1 MLKTRTTA
9 ATAVLASLVV
19 LSACGTQKSGADPGS
34 GSGAGTV
41 APDVPVTG
49 VHWNFET
56 VTVAGKESRAPDG
69 AHIEIAASGRAS
81 GNSGCNGFGAE
92 VSVQGDTVTVKQ
104 GQGTEMACP
113 GERGAFE
120 AVLQKALA
128 GAMKAKVEGD
138 RLTLTSPDG
147 KNVVALTSEP
157 PAPLQGTTWTVDS
170 LLSDQTAAS
179 LPKGSEG
186 KATFVV
192 DKDGKVRGNLG
203 CNRFTATAKVTP
215 TTLTVTGPVVTTR
228 MICSS
233 PQMQLETKL
242 HELLDGPLSYEL
254 GHRSLTLTGADGEG
268 FAATATAKPQETP
281 TAPKP

>member
-9 ATAVLASLVV
+9 AAAVLASLVV
-19 LSACGTQKSGADPGS
+19 LSACGTQKSGSDP
-34 GSGAGTV
+34 GAGTV

-49 VHWNFET
+49 VHWSFDT
-56 VTVAGKESRAPDG
+56 VTVAGEESRAPAG
-69 AHIEIAASGRAS
+69 AHIKIAANGQAS

-92 VSVQGDTVTVKQ
+92 VSVEGDTVTVKP

-120 AVLQKALA
+120 TVLQKALA
-128 GAMKAKVEGD
+128 GSMKARLEGD

-157 PAPLQGTTWTVDS
+157 PAPLRGTTWTVDS
-170 LLSDQTAAS
+170 LLSGDTATS
-179 LPKGSEG
+179 LPQGSEG
-186 KATFVV
+186 KATFVI

-228 MICSS
+228 MMCSS
-233 PQMQLETKL
+233 AQMELETKL
-242 HELLDGPLSYEL
+242 YELLDGPLSYEL
-254 GHRSLTLTGADGEG
+254 GHRSLGLTAADGEG
-268 FAATATAKPQETP
+268 FAATTTTP
-281 TAPKP
+281 TAPK

>member
-9 ATAVLASLVV
+9 ATAVLAASLVV
-19 LSACGTQKSGADPGS
+19 LSACGTQKSGSDP
-34 GSGAGTV
+34 GAGTV

-56 VTVAGKESRAPDG
+56 VTTEGKENRAPDG
-69 AHIEIAASGRAS
+69 AHLQIAADGKAS

-120 AVLQKALA
+120 AVLQKVFD
-128 GAMKAKVEGD
+128 GSMKARVEGD
-138 RLTLTSPDG
+138 RLTLTSLDG

-157 PAPLQGTTWTVDS
+157 PAPLNGTTWTVDS
-170 LLSDQTAAS
+170 LLSGETAS
-179 LPKGSEG
+179 SVPQGSEG
-186 KATFVV
+186 KATFVI

-203 CNRFTATAKVTP
+203 CNRFTATAEVTP
-215 TTLTVTGPVVTTR
+215 TTLTVTGPVATTR
-228 MICSS
+228 MICSG

-242 HELLDGPLSYEL
+242 YELLDGPLSYKI
-254 GHRSLTLTGADGEG
+254 GHRTLTLTDADGEG
-268 FAATATAKPQETP
+268 FSATTP
-281 TAPKP
+281 APKS

>member
-19 LSACGTQKSGADPGS
+19 LSACGTQKSGSDP
-34 GSGAGTV
+34 GAGTV

-49 VHWNFET
+49 AHWSFDT
-56 VTVAGKESRAPDG
+56 VTVAGKESKAPDG
-69 AHIEIAASGRAS
+69 AHIEIATNGQAS

-128 GAMKAKVEGD
+128 GSMKARLDGD

-170 LLSDQTAAS
+170 LLSGGTAAS
-179 LPKGSEG
+179 VPKGSEG
-186 KATFVV
+186 KATFVI

-203 CNRFTATAKVTP
+203 CNRFTATAKVTAK
-215 TTLTVTGPVVTTR
+215 TLTVTGPVVTTR

-233 PQMQLETKL
+233 AQMELETKL

-254 GHRSLTLTGADGEG
+254 RHRTVSLTGPDGEG
-268 FAATATAKPQETP
+268 FAARTSAG
-281 TAPKP
+281 

>member
-9 ATAVLASLVV
+9 AAAVLASLVV
-19 LSACGTQKSGADPGS
+19 LSACGTQKSGSDPGS
-34 GSGAGTV
+34 GAGAGTV

-49 VHWNFET
+49 VHWKFET
-56 VTVAGKESRAPDG
+56 VTTAGEESRAPDG
-69 AHIEIAASGRAS
+69 AHIEITKDGKAS

-104 GQGTEMACP
+104 GLGTEMACS

-120 AVLQKALA
+120 AVLQKVLT
-128 GAMKAKVEGD
+128 GSMKAKLDGD

-147 KNVVALTSEP
+147 RNTVALTSEP
-157 PAPLQGTTWTVDS
+157 PAPLTGTTWTVDS
-170 LLSDQTAAS
+170 LLSGETATS
-179 LPKGSEG
+179 LPQGSEG
-186 KATFVV
+186 KATFVI
-192 DKDGKVRGNLG
+192 DKDGRVRGNLG

-215 TTLTVTGPVVTTR
+215 DTLTVTGPVATTR
-228 MICSS
+228 MICTG

-242 HELLDGPLSYEL
+242 YELLDGSLSYEL

-268 FAATATAKPQETP
+268 FSAT
-281 TAPKP
+281 TAPKKG

>member
-9 ATAVLASLVV
+9 AAAVLASLVV
-19 LSACGTQKSGADPGS
+19 LSACGTQKSGSDPAAGS
-34 GSGAGTV
+34 V
-41 APDVPVTG
+41 APDVQVAG
-49 VHWNFET
+49 VHWSFDT
-56 VTVAGKESRAPDG
+56 VTVAGKETRAPDG
-69 AHIEIAASGRAS
+69 AHIEIAANGQAS

-92 VSVQGDTVTVKQ
+92 VAVQGDTVTVKQ

-120 AVLQKALA
+120 AVLQKAFTGSL
-128 GAMKAKVEGD
+128 KARLDGD

-147 KNVVALTSEP
+147 KNVLALTSEP
-157 PAPLQGTTWTVDS
+157 PAPLDGTTWTVDS
-170 LLSDQTAAS
+170 LLSGRTATS
-179 LPKGSEG
+179 LPQGSEG
-186 KATFVV
+186 KATFVI

-215 TTLTVTGPVVTTR
+215 TTLTVTGPVATTR

-233 PQMQLETKL
+233 AQMQLETKL
-242 HELLDGPLSYEL
+242 YELLDGPLSYKL

-268 FAATATAKPQETP
+268 FAAKTTIKPTP
-281 TAPKP
+281 